1 MLELSESIVALS
13 WKRAKYLE
21 AKIYEITY
29 ETGAKLENYI
39 CISHII
45 YIWCSKIR
53 LGENT

>member
-45 YIWCSKIR
+45 YIYIYGAVK
-53 LGENT
+53 